1 MKHLVVFFFVL
12 VLFGSL
18 GQFVGSLVFMQL
30 RHIPL
35 TPSLLVLFDAL
46 TYYRADLMSE
56 HVQQQFYIASGVS
69 LAITVLPP
77 LIFLLA
83 LIIKKKPSL
92 HGDARFAN
100 DMEMRP
106 YLYKGSYQ

>member
-30 RHIPL
+30 RGLPL
-35 TPSLLVLFDAL
+35 KPSILLLIDAL
-46 TYYRADLMSE
+46 SYYRSGLMGES
-56 HVQQQFYIASGVS
+56 VQQHFFIAGGVS
-69 LAITVLPP
+69 LAVTLLPS

-83 LIIKKKPSL
+83 LVIKKKASL

-100 DMEMRP
+100 DMEMKP
-106 YLYKGSYQ
+106 YIYKGSYQ